1 MGVWIIFT
9 VGLYI
14 LGMVPTY
21 IVFKETTSQPTFNR
35 IWFTVLW
42 PTVAILQLGNTI
54 VNKTKTLIGKIKSLF
69 KKNK

>member
-1 MGVWIIFT
+1 MEVWIIFT

-35 IWFTVLW
+35 IWFTILW
-42 PTVAILQLGNTI
+42 PTVAILQLGKTI
-54 VNKTKTLIGKIKSLF
+54 VNKIKTLF